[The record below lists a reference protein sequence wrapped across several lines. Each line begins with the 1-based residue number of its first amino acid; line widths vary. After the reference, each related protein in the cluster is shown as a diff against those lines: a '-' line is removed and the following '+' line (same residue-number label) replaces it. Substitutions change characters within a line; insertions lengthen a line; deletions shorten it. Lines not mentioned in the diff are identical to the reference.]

1 MELYT
6 YKGISAGKYIEGEI
20 EALNQDEASHKLKEQ
35 KVIITNLVRS
45 NKKKD
50 KKKKKKGDGFSLFKQ
65 KIKPQDKDWR
75 GTGKTYKDALDDAF
89 KETGLDKVGFEVTTW
104 SKSKDGKSFPVEYR
118 HKSGAEV
125 NIDYPHQ
132 KNGPDTPHVG
142 WQTPG
147 KRGNGGAVR
156 GHIILD
162 EVPYGR

>member
-1 MELYT
+1 MQLY
-6 YKGISAGKYIEGEI
+6 
-20 EALNQDEASHKLKEQ
+20 LNVCFCVCFSIYMCVCVNVCSCKLRYE
-35 KVIITNLVRS
+35 
-45 NKKKD
+45 
-50 KKKKKKGDGFSLFKQ
+50 
-65 KIKPQDKDWR
+65 IKPQDKDWR

-132 KNGPDTPHVG
+132 KNGPDAPHVG